1 MAERPWTAVIETAD
15 AGDGNGVGTKS
26 KYNLST
32 AELDA
37 PRPTVPALRASSRP
51 TPVPLAAR
59 KAAWAA
65 GVQAEQ
71 TATQLAQRQTQQF
84 RADDEPAS
92 ETSPTSPE
100 LVQGYIADRHPKFGD
115 LYREE
120 R

>member
-26 KYNLST
+26 KYNLS
-32 AELDA
+32 ASELDA

-51 TPVPLAAR
+51 TPVSLAAR

-65 GVQAEQ
+65 EQTATQ
-71 TATQLAQRQTQQF
+71 TATQLAQRQTEQF
-84 RADDEPAS
+84 RADDEPAP
-92 ETSPTSPE
+92 EPPSPE

-115 LYREE
+115 LYR
-120 R
+120 

>member
-1 MAERPWTAVIETAD
+1 M
-15 AGDGNGVGTKS
+15 
-26 KYNLST
+26 
-32 AELDA
+32 
-37 PRPTVPALRASSRP
+37 
-51 TPVPLAAR
+51 PLAAR

-71 TATQLAQRQTQQF
+71 MATQLAQRQTQQF
-84 RADDEPAS
+84 RADDEPS

>member
-1 MAERPWTAVIETAD
+1 MAEERPWTAVIETAD

-71 TATQLAQRQTQQF
+71 TATQLAQRQTEQF
-84 RADDEPAS
+84 RADEPAP
-92 ETSPTSPE
+92 EPPSPE

>member
-1 MAERPWTAVIETAD
+1 V
-15 AGDGNGVGTKS
+15 S
-26 KYNLST
+26 L
-32 AELDA
+32 
-37 PRPTVPALRASSRP
+37 AS
-51 TPVPLAAR
+51 R